1 MFFRTLKEIN
11 KLIQERKEIKKHLLQ
26 QLEVSQLMLEEQ
38 KKMNKNL
45 LQIINNQEYQEE
57 EAIEENME
65 EDMEEIDL
73 KSIVDELEEIITE
86 LE

>member
-38 KKMNKNL
+38 KKMNENL
-45 LQIINNQEYQEE
+45 LKIINNLEYQEE
-57 EAIEENME
+57 EAIEDDMA

-73 KSIVDELEEIITE
+73 KRIVDELEEITTE